1 MRRIGIGLVLFGVAL
16 AQGFKEDLR
25 ATVEP
30 LLLGLAGGTE
40 VLAEAAEAYAGG
52 PTTEGL
58 NRLRLLWLAARS
70 PWEELE
76 AFAFGP
82 VGEFD
87 PYLDTWSRACL
98 ANRLAPRRRGKEGEK
113 NPKAVG
119 DQLQRGP
126 RHGRPRLPLHQ
137 VSPT

>member
-1 MRRIGIGLVLFGVAL
+1 MG
-16 AQGFKEDLR
+16 
-25 ATVEP
+25 P

-52 PTTEGL
+52 PATEGL

-82 VGEFD
+82 VGGFD
-87 PYLDTWSRACL
+87 PYLDTWPISPEDLKRTF
-98 ANRLAPRRRGKEGEK
+98 
-113 NPKAVG
+113 
-119 DQLQRGP
+119 QRGTGQQVAEKP
-126 RHGRPRLPLHQ
+126 AAAAAAARRVEATRRH
-137 VSPT
+137 V

>member
-1 MRRIGIGLVLFGVAL
+1 M
-16 AQGFKEDLR
+16 
-25 ATVEP
+25 
-30 LLLGLAGGTE
+30 
-40 VLAEAAEAYAGG
+40 LAEAAEAYAGG
-52 PTTEGL
+52 PATEGL
-58 NRLRLLWLAARS
+58 NRLRLLWLAARR

-119 DQLQRGP
+119 DQLQKGP
-126 RHGRPRLPLHQ
+126 RHGRPRLPLPK
-137 VSPT
+137 VPPT